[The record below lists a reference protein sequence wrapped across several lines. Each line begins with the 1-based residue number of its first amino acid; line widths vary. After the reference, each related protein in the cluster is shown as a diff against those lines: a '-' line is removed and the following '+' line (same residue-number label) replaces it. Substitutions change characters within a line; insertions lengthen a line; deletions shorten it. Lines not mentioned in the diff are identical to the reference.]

1 MSCCNKGFAA
11 LLAFGLLARMPV
23 PGQKDPLTKD
33 SVRWRR
39 EIQIADPPSY
49 EDSATDA
56 RKLHPG
62 VFGGDYPRAVRLK
75 DNSWLCTYTGF
86 ENGNQGYRPAGSL
99 LNDPHGGNRIFVLKS
114 MDGAKTWKQIAM
126 LSDPGRDM
134 DNGEMIQLADGSILL
149 GTRSVRW
156 QESYRLPVFRSVD
169 KGMTWKYLSNL
180 DENEGKPGE
189 LGHPDKGVY
198 EPHFYQ
204 LDAQTLAVMYSTE
217 KHVTENPSYSQTVA
231 EKLSRDQGATWGK
244 EISVAAGGARD
255 RPGMPVWVKL
265 KNGSYL
271 VTYEVCGPQH
281 CQIYS
286 KISADAVHWEPG
298 LGIAVPSQLGAPYLL
313 ALQDGRLILTSNNH
327 NVSMSN
333 DDGKSWQLV
342 VPAFEGGPKAA
353 FFSSI
358 YEVSP
363 NEVMIMTG
371 LERPQGGRRIVARFG
386 KATS

>member
-1 MSCCNKGFAA
+1 MTYCNKRFAV
-11 LLAFGLLARMPV
+11 LLAFGLLACLPAC
-23 PGQKDPLTKD
+23 GQKE
-33 SVRWRR
+33 SVTWGR
-39 EIQIADPPSY
+39 EIQIADPPTY
-49 EDSATDA
+49 KDSATDA

-62 VFGGDYPRAVRLK
+62 VFGGDYPRAVHLQ
-75 DNSWLCTYTGF
+75 DGAWLCTYTGF
-86 ENGNQGYRPAGSL
+86 EHGNLGYRA
-99 LNDPHGGNRIFVLKS
+99 DPHGGNRIFVLKS
-114 MDGAKTWKQIAM
+114 VDGAKTWKQIAI

-169 KGMTWKYLSNL
+169 KGVTWKYLSNL

-204 LDAQTLAVMYSTE
+204 LDGQTLAVMYSTE

-231 EKLSRDQGATWGK
+231 EKLSRDHGATWGK
-244 EISVAAGGARD
+244 EIWVAAGGAKD
-255 RPGMPVWVKL
+255 RPGMPVWVKS
-265 KNGSYL
+265 KNGNYL

-286 KISADAVHWEPG
+286 KTSADGVHWAPG
-298 LGIAVPSQLGAPYLL
+298 LGVAVPSQRGAPYLL
-313 ALQDGRLILTSNNH
+313 GLHDGRLILTSNNH
-327 NVSMSN
+327 QVSMSS

-342 VPAFEGGPKAA
+342 TPAFEGGPKAA

-371 LERPQGGRRIVARFG
+371 LERPQGGRKIVARFG
-386 KATS
+386 KTTS